1 VGTGDWI
8 GELGGAADIGTIWGD
23 NVVRY
28 FGTNGQQLIYKL
40 YHDMVQMSEFTEPAP
55 AHTPPTTNPFF
66 DLTRL
71 PQFEQIDIKKH
82 ADEAIRAQIDAQVAA
97 FKEFETDIAGNESPT
112 FADVFDRMERD
123 GHALGRTFGIIHH
136 LSSVADTQAL
146 RDVKEKYIGE
156 LTDLGEMF
164 SSSVPL
170 FEAMG
175 RIDTTG
181 LSDVKKRVV
190 QLEIDGMKRSGFGLP
205 DDKRVELVRIN
216 KRLSELSMK
225 FSENATDSN
234 KATYEVRPEHRKVV
248 SECPDFATA
257 SWRVGEDDGSESFAI
272 GMNGP
277 SVSDAL
283 TYIDDETVRKE
294 IYLQYVARAGD
305 INEPIIGEILDLR
318 QERAELLGFA
328 THTDY
333 VLSDKMVSDV
343 KELDVFYEK
352 KFDTY
357 QPMAVKEMA
366 ELEAF
371 AGKSLNAWDVGFHAN
386 LFDKEKF
393 GYSDSDTKDFF
404 ELGAVLQTL
413 DGVVNEIFGVKLAE
427 VQRGT
432 DAFPETWH
440 PDVRF
445 FEIHDMDGKHRASVY
460 YDPYVRP
467 GQKRGGAWMCDSVSR
482 SEIIEYA
489 DKPVAYIVCN
499 QAKPIKRDDG
509 TMVSLLTSDEVVTLF
524 HEFSHSLQEILT
536 DITTANASG
545 IPGEWDSVEIVSQF
559 LEMFAYNTHVLK
571 TAMHYET
578 REPMPQKMIDF
589 ILDTNSDKGGSQ
601 CRQMFLGNLDLEL
614 HRNWKQIREKGESIW
629 DVQKRIYLQYMPHAK
644 TYTENNKLLSTFGH
658 IFAGGY
664 SSGYYGYIF
673 SKEISKDL
681 YKSLID
687 APDVDTRKKRGRIM
701 MKTVYALGS
710 SMSMQ
715 DIIDLYFQKIKE

>member
-1 VGTGDWI
+1 MT
-8 GELGGAADIGTIWGD
+8 EL
-23 NVVRY
+23 
-28 FGTNGQQLIYKL
+28 
-40 YHDMVQMSEFTEPAP
+40 
-55 AHTPPTTNPFF
+55 TTNPFF

-71 PQFEQIDIKKH
+71 PQFEQIDIEKH

-97 FKEFETDIAGNESPT
+97 FKAFETDIAGNASPT
-112 FADVFDRMERD
+112 FEDVFDRLERD
-123 GHALGRTFGIIHH
+123 GHALGRTFGVIHH

-164 SSSVPL
+164 SSSAPL

-175 RIDTTG
+175 RIDTTV

-190 QLEIDGMKRSGFGLP
+190 ELDIDDMKRAGFGLP
-205 DDKRVELVRIN
+205 DEKRVELVRIN

-225 FSENATDSN
+225 FSENATDAN
-234 KATYEVRPEHRKVV
+234 KAVYEVRPEHHAVV
-248 SECPDFATA
+248 EACPDFATA
-257 SWRVGEDDGSESFAI
+257 SWRTDGSDSFAI

-283 TYIDDETVRKE
+283 TYVADETVRKE
-294 IYLQYVARAGD
+294 IYLQYVALAGD
-305 INEPIIGEILDLR
+305 INEPIVCEILDLR

-333 VLSDKMVSDV
+333 VLSDKMVRDV
-343 KELDVFYEK
+343 KDLDVFYEK
-352 KFDTY
+352 KLATY

-366 ELEAF
+366 ELEEF

-393 GYSDSDTKDFF
+393 GYTDEDTKDFF
-404 ELGAVLQTL
+404 ELDAVLQTL

-460 YDPYVRP
+460 IDFYVRP
-467 GQKRGGAWMCDSVSR
+467 GTKAGGAHMNDAVGR
-482 SEIIEYA
+482 SEVIEGS
-489 DKPVAYIVCN
+489 DKPVIYIVCN
-499 QAKPIKRDDG
+499 QSPPIKRDDG
-509 TMVSLLTSDEVVTLF
+509 KMVSLLTADEVVTLY
-524 HEFSHSLQEILT
+524 HEMGHCLNGALT
-536 DITTANASG
+536 DITTANGAG
-545 IPGEWDSVEIVSQF
+545 ISSDFSSVECQSQA
-559 LEMFAYNTHVLK
+559 LELFASNPDVLK

-578 REPMPQKMIDF
+578 GEPMPQKMIDF
-589 ILDTNSDKGGSQ
+589 IVDSSADKGMSQ
-601 CRQMFLGNLDLEL
+601 MRQMFLGNLDLEL
-614 HRNWKQIREKGESIW
+614 HRDWKQIRENGESIW
-629 DVQKRIYLQYMPHAK
+629 DVQKRTYEKYMTHA
-644 TYTENNKLLSTFGH
+644 TYTETNRLLSTFCH
-658 IFAGGY
+658 IMAGGY
-664 SSGYYGYIF
+664 SSIYSSYMV
-673 SKEISKDL
+673 SRELSKDL

-701 MKTVYALGS
+701 MKTVYAMGS